1 MASKYPLLLG
11 VQVLMLVVDIA
22 FNAAAVLLFGN
33 SIVLLMMYILQ
44 DTLILVSVIVLVIA
58 FSSTFVFQAGLIFLL
73 VRRFSYALV
82 SALIYLGVSIGLHYT
97 SLNIRWENAISSIF
111 FNPYI
116 LILYTAHK
124 FCAVVYYS
132 TYKRAALLLADPKF
146 HGDSEWLR
154 AKIRE
159 ST

>member
-1 MASKYPLLLG
+1 M
-11 VQVLMLVVDIA
+11 LMLVVDIL
-22 FNAAAVLLFGN
+22 FNVAAVLLFGN

-44 DTLILVSVIVLVIA
+44 DTLILVAVIVLVIA

-82 SALIYLGVSIGLHYT
+82 SALFYLAISIAMHYISMDT
-97 SLNIRWENAISSIF
+97 RWETPTSSMF
-111 FNPYI
+111 STSYI

-124 FCAVVYYS
+124 FCAVIYYS
-132 TYKRAALLLADPKF
+132 TYKRAALLLADPKY

>member
-11 VQVLMLVVDIA
+11 VQILMLVTDIA

-44 DTLILVSVIVLVIA
+44 NTLILVSIIVLVIA

-82 SALIYLGVSIGLHYT
+82 AALVYLVVSIALHYT
-97 SLNIRWENAISSIF
+97 SLNVRWESPTSPISLD
-111 FNPYI
+111 PYI
-116 LILYTAHK
+116 LILYIAHK
-124 FCAVVYYS
+124 FLAVLYYS
-132 TYKRAALLLADPKF
+132 TYKRAALLLSDPKY

-154 AKIRE
+154 TKIRE